1 MYTPLIIYG
10 VINMKRTQVY
20 LQESQ
25 KKELGLLAE
34 QKGKS
39 LAELVREAVDMY
51 IADNRKSADKYI
63 LQTSGLWKSKDDIPD
78 SVEYINELRNEMN
91 KHLEDIDK

>member
-1 MYTPLIIYG
+1 
-10 VINMKRTQVY
+10 MKRTQVY

-51 IADNRKSADKYI
+51 IVDNRRSADKYI
-63 LQTSGLWKSKDDIPD
+63 LQTSGLWKSRDDIPD
-78 SVEYINELRNEMN
+78 SVEYVNGLRDEMN